1 MKDQE
6 LIDMMSLL
14 DLLPDKEDFS
24 VGDIVRLN
32 SKHRITIQGNVFKHT
47 SKYLI
52 VEDEAMTPYYHQT
65 RQHTDAETITLI
77 KTNKTNHTQMPAH
90 SYRDKIVISLDSFT
104 RYFRIYKP
112 RSKYKSYYEKDE

>member
-32 SKHRITIQGNVFKHT
+32 SNQRITIDGIVFKHT

-52 VEDEAMTPYYHQT
+52 IMDEPRYSYYGRANNTP
-65 RQHTDAETITLI
+65 DAETISLV

-90 SYRDKIVISLDSFT
+90 NGMDVITISLDSFT